1 MTGDVAGTTS
11 LTLVTPDEVR
21 WDEAGVMRFDGRE
34 TPVSRTLIVHHGQ
47 DDRWIV
53 HFADGRVFHDWAWGA
68 SVEHACA
75 PDDYT
80 GVLAGSADRW
90 TVRWEPAVRRRTS
103 GSTACSNVGPPRQT
117 ERMARTPGKPT
128 GTVAPAS
135 PHGRPP

>member
-1 MTGDVAGTTS
+1 MLPTDLIGEWTLRRTVVDRLAGVTGDVAGTTS

-34 TPVSRTLIVHHGQ
+34 TPVSRTLVVRRGQ
-47 DDRWIV
+47 DDRWTV
-53 HFADGRVFHDWAWGA
+53 HFADGREFHDWAWDA

-90 TVRWEPAVRRRTS
+90 TVRWEARGPAKDLRLDSVLERRAA
-103 GSTACSNVGPPRQT
+103 TAD
-117 ERMARTPGKPT
+117 
-128 GTVAPAS
+128 
-135 PHGRPP
+135 